1 MGTLAAKRG
10 EKKDHLY
17 ADDSTQLRS
26 STMDRSLETF
36 PKSILYPVSSIQ
48 RYYLSGRPQKASIS
62 RPSKYIHTCIPRP
75 PHPSLRKEE
84 DQRTIITTT
93 NDRSIDSRP
102 KAYLPSTSPIKIHPN
117 PTQNH
122 APLPPPLPPPPPP
135 LPPHHRPKTPPRLH
149 LTQPHPNHPATLQI
163 QLLHQPRPARKRSRP
178 QHNAQ
183 SQPPRGHFFF
193 LRHQN
198 WRNHT

>member
-1 MGTLAAKRG
+1 MSTIAAKGRG
-10 EKKDHLY
+10 EKREYLY

-26 STMDRSLETF
+26 STMDRSMETF
-36 PKSILYPVSSIQ
+36 PKSIHYPVSRDKISSVDPKKPI
-48 RYYLSGRPQKASIS
+48 YLNQVNTYITYPTPTPSIS
-62 RPSKYIHTCIPRP
+62 TQRRRSKNH
-75 PHPSLRKEE
+75 HHHH
-84 DQRTIITTT
+84 Q
-93 NDRSIDSRP
+93 RSIDSRP

-122 APLPPPLPPPPPP
+122 APLPPPLPPLFPPP

-178 QHNAQ
+178 QHNPQ
-183 SQPPRGHFFF
+183 SEPPRGHFLFF
-193 LRHQN
+193 GHQN
-198 WRNHT
+198 W